1 MNSVFCVFAR
11 KVAGRKRGLFGIL
24 ALERRERNSCKQSR
38 NKPGDTQTH
47 VCVHACTCS
56 RKQTQEGQNHTDT
69 GRTASHIHTNI
80 VQRRRG
86 VTFNPQRA
94 TNASPMHASPTR
106 FRGVRTE
113 GAGAEGG
120 LGSEGIGIHT
130 YSGALEA
137 PRGPPALRVIGER
150 HYTLTPEVCIYMR
163 ACKCM

>member
-1 MNSVFCVFAR
+1 MRA
-11 KVAGRKRGLFGIL
+11 
-24 ALERRERNSCKQSR
+24 
-38 NKPGDTQTH
+38 
-47 VCVHACTCS
+47 CVHVLT
-56 RKQTQEGQNHTDT
+56 KTDT
-69 GRTASHIHTNI
+69 SKVRPIRTRVVPPHIHASI

-94 TNASPMHASPTR
+94 TNAAPMHASPTR

-137 PRGPPALRVIGER
+137 PRGLPAFRVIGER
-150 HYTLTPEVCIYMR
+150 PYSFTPEVCICMR
-163 ACKCM
+163 ACKCMCVRICMYVSLCAYLCVC